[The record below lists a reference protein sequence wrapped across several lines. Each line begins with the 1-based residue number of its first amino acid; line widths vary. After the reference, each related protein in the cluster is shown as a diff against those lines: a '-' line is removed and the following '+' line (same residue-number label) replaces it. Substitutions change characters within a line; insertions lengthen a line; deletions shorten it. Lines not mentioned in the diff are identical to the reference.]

1 MYEPEVD
8 DYVIWTN
15 SLDQVFE
22 GWIYFKCEVIDND
35 TRVKNGWNPIPRYI
49 TLEIGTK
56 PKPHCDIARD
66 RNHKLIHTLLLCYES
81 EWKNLT
87 FIKKRK
93 SKNDD
98 TIIQWAKE
106 DVGRREFYSNNKEQ
120 FMLDMYK
127 SQDGRYLDTQ

>member
-22 GWIYFKCEVIDND
+22 GWVYFKCEVIDND
-35 TRVKNGWNPIPRYI
+35 TRVKNGWNPLPRYI

-56 PKPHCDIARD
+56 LKPHCDIARD

-81 EWKNLT
+81 EWKNLR